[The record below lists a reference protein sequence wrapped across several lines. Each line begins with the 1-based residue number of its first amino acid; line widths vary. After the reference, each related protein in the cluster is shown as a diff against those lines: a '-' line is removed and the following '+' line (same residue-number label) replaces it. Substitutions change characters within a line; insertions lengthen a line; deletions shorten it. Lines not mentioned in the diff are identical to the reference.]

1 MKKLLVLSVMVAL
14 VGCAEKKPLTPEE
27 QWQGYCRSVG
37 NAARTVMLDRQN
49 AIEKDKAIEHAGKI
63 EDETTKKFLLTII
76 DEVYALPE
84 SEVKDNVEASREKIR
99 AEFTKKC
106 IATPH
111 DKLPEYKPF

>member
-1 MKKLLVLSVMVAL
+1 MKKLLALSVLVAL
-14 VGCAEKKPLTPEE
+14 AGCAEKKPLTPEE

-49 AIEKDKAIEHAGKI
+49 AIEKDKAVEHANKI
-63 EDETTKKFLLTII
+63 EDETTKKFLLTIV

-84 SEVKDNVEASREKIR
+84 SAVKEDVEASREKIR
-99 AEFTKKC
+99 AEFTAKC

-111 DKLPEYKPF
+111 DKMPEYKPF

>member
-76 DEVYALPE
+76 HEVYALPE

>member
-106 IATPH
+106 IATQH